1 MDMVLKPQDVLILL
15 KLVSLGSRDLS
26 FAALAE
32 SLHMSPSEVH
42 AGLQR
47 AQKARLYAEVT
58 RQPLKENLAEYL
70 VHGVKYSF
78 PAEIGGK
85 TRGIPTSYAAAPL
98 NAYLQV
104 TDEPLAPVWPTTN
117 GTTSGLSFSP
127 LYSSV
132 PLAASQDSSLYELLC
147 LIDAIRSG
155 RVREQKIAS
164 ELLLERMGM
173 KGKTI

>member
-1 MDMVLKPQDVLILL
+1 MSMVLKPQDVLILM
-15 KLVSLGSRDLS
+15 KLISLGSRDLS

-58 RQPLKENLAEYL
+58 RQPLQENLAEYL

-85 TRGIPTSYAAAPL
+85 LEA
-98 NAYLQV
+98 
-104 TDEPLAPVWPTTN
+104 
-117 GTTSGLSFSP
+117 
-127 LYSSV
+127 
-132 PLAASQDSSLYELLC
+132 C
-147 LIDAIRSG
+147 LPRTP
-155 RVREQKIAS
+155 RR
-164 ELLLERMGM
+164 R
-173 KGKTI
+173 